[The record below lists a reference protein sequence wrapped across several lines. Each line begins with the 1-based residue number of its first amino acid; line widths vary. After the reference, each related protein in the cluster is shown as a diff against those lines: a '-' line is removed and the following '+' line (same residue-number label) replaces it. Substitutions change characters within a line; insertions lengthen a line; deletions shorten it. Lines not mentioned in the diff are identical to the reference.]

1 MTAKEYIKYI
11 RRSTKYPI
19 SEKELLMILEEY
31 RKDLIEE
38 LKDII
43 IADFIKKIRSKDFKE
58 DIERTFI
65 NIDEE
70 TE

>member
-1 MTAKEYIKYI
+1 
-11 RRSTKYPI
+11 
-19 SEKELLMILEEY
+19 MILEEY